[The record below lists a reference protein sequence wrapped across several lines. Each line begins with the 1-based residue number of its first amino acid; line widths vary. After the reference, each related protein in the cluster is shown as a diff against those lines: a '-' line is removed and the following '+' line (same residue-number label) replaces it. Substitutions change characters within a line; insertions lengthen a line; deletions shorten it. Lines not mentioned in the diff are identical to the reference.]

1 MKAGNIGLWVVAAF
15 VAWAAWIMLDM
26 ARPTRSARSASLTE
40 DGSSLLVVL
49 KTSKVPVLVEFYADW
64 CPPCKEVGPVV
75 DEFSREVGSR
85 ARVVRINVDDQPGA
99 SSEHSIRG
107 IPTFI
112 TFKNGKEIRR
122 EVGAIPKRVM
132 QEMVG
137 L

>member
-1 MKAGNIGLWVVAAF
+1 MKAGNIGLLVVIAF
-15 VAWAAWIMLDM
+15 VAWAGWIMLDM
-26 ARPTRSARSASLTE
+26 ARPTRSATAATTT
-40 DGSSLLVVL
+40 DGKSLLVVL

-75 DEFSREVGSR
+75 EEFSREVGSR
-85 ARVVRINVDDQPGA
+85 AHVVRINVDHQPGA
-99 SSEHSIRG
+99 SAEHGIEG

-112 TFKNGKEIRR
+112 TFKNGKETRR